1 LNPTR
6 TVEELKPPVNGQK
19 GKQGFLYFKEI
30 EKQKE
35 K

>member
-6 TVEELKPPVNGQK
+6 TVEELKAPVIGQK
-19 GKQGFLYFKEI
+19 GKQGLLYLKEI